1 MKKILLTLVATLF
14 ANTLWAKT
22 VSDSLVKNL
31 SCDNI
36 SASEI
41 YSKMDTTQFSS
52 EYHLPITNWK
62 FDGGLYDL
70 ANCWAMSRTQRLFF
84 YLNRW
89 RSMVDAQPTYQTRK
103 GILDMIRGAVPY
115 TQNKEK
121 WILDSPLSRLYVF
134 GAAESAFDKKSG
146 LFAGLFNGIKQSF
159 PNNRTEIRNFHS
171 EIEHY
176 QKARFGKFLKN
187 IKYVIGTGARSEKRN
202 RNTRDTLIQTLEQ
215 NRLPMVVLRTVRT
228 TQHIVLVKRFEVR
241 SNGDI
246 EFFVYDSN
254 LPEKDQQLTYK
265 QSDQNFYAPIVAAEF
280 TAPQHAEKA
289 LGVYIV
295 DQEEHGPIEDA
306 LVAHYTA
313 LCRIY

>member
-1 MKKILLTLVATLF
+1 MKKVLLTLAATLF

-36 SASEI
+36 TASEI
-41 YSKMDTTQFSS
+41 YSKIDTTQFSS

-62 FDGGLYDL
+62 FDSGLYDL

-89 RSMVDAQPTYQTRK
+89 RSMVDAQPTYQSRK

-115 TQNKEK
+115 TQNEEK
-121 WILDSPLSRLYVF
+121 WILDGPLSRLYVF
-134 GAAESAFDKKSG
+134 GAAESSFDKKSG

-159 PNNRTEIRNFHS
+159 ANNRTEIRNFRS

-176 QKARFGKFLKN
+176 QKARFTRFLKN

-202 RNTRDTLIQTLEQ
+202 RNTRDALIQSLEQ

-246 EFFVYDSN
+246 EFSVYDSN

-280 TAPQHAEKA
+280 TAPKHAEKA